1 MIRRVQEKGNNVQLN
16 HDNRFDIDLTY
27 GQIYEQQIADMFQ
40 NKTIEVKSERDLWK
54 KTNNIVIEFESRGKP
69 SGIST
74 TKADYWFHNLV
85 DKGEIVSTIVF
96 PVTILKRYIARNSLR
111 IVKGGDDLT
120 SKLYLINLSTLYKEL

>member
-1 MIRRVQEKGNNVQLN
+1 MMLRQMMKGNNVQLN
-16 HDNRFDIDLTY
+16 NDNRFDIDLAY

-85 DKGEIVSTIVF
+85 DDGEIVSTLVF
-96 PVTILKRYIARNSLR
+96 PVSVLKRYIAGNSLR
-111 IVKGGDDLT
+111 VVKGGDDLT
-120 SKLYLINLSTLYKEL
+120 SRLYLINLSTLYKEL